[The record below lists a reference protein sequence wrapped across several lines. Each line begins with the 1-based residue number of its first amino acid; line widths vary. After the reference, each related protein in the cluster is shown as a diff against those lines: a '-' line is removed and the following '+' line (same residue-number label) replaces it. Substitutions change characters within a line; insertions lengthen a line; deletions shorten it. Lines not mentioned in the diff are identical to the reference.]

1 MRSSTACR
9 ITASAALCLAPWL
22 ANAYIINCEN
32 VVVQKKQFN
41 LGALDNQ
48 YSLYTI
54 DQHPPTVDNTTFAI
68 NFCRGLKKRED
79 IDTKEDCPV
88 GSRGESAEH
97 HHDLS
102 KCLTAVCAITNET
115 NTVDH
120 TSLIRETIPIAGEY
134 SHTQGGSLDP
144 KWTRFKTSS
153 ATADKGRE
161 GLRLEMHGGMYKE
174 THGSKTRKKKQKA
187 IIEFICE
194 RTLDEKRRKR
204 DELLRANDKDNNE
217 DQDDGDDDEAG
228 DDSGERIDDGH
239 GGTLKFISF
248 EDEEVFTTLR
258 LEWKTKYACED
269 SKDSSESSKS
279 GHWGWFT
286 WFIIM

>member
-1 MRSSTACR
+1 MRPSTAYR
-9 ITASAALCLAPWL
+9 ITASGAFLLAPWL
-22 ANAYIINCEN
+22 AIAYTINCDN

-54 DQHPPTVDNTTFAI
+54 DEHPPTVDNTTFAI
-68 NFCRGLKKRED
+68 NFCRRLDKRGD

-88 GSRGESAEH
+88 GSRGEPAWH
-97 HHDLS
+97 HRDLS
-102 KCLTAVCAITNET
+102 DRLTAVCAITNET
-115 NTVDH
+115 NIVEQK
-120 TSLIRETIPIAGEY
+120 SFIRETIPIAGEY

-144 KWTRFKTSS
+144 KWTRLKTSS
-153 ATADKGRE
+153 ATADRGRE

-174 THGSKTRKKKQKA
+174 KHGSTVRKKKQKA

-194 RTLDEKRRKR
+194 RVPDEV
-204 DELLRANDKDNNE
+204 LRINDNDKNE
-217 DQDDGDDDEAG
+217 DQDDGDDDDVG
-228 DDSGERIDDGH
+228 DDSGERTADGH

-248 EDEEVFTTLR
+248 EDEEEFTTLR

-269 SKDSSESSKS
+269 STDSGESSKS